1 MAVLGGVASVLATLP
16 RIRSAGLARSLNA
29 AGYVLMGA
37 SMLVFIV
44 IGLRSG
50 TKAPVPYREGPPAD
64 TVA

>member
-1 MAVLGGVASVLATLP
+1 VDWILSRETVIALAVLGAAASMVATLP

-44 IGLRSG
+44 IGFRSG
-50 TKAPVPYREGPPAD
+50 
-64 TVA
+64 

>member
-1 MAVLGGVASVLATLP
+1 MEWILSREVVITMALLGATASVLATLP

-44 IGLRSG
+44 VGFRSG
-50 TKAPVPYREGPPAD
+50 
-64 TVA
+64 

>member
-1 MAVLGGVASVLATLP
+1 MDWILSRETVIAMAVLGAAASVLATLP

-50 TKAPVPYREGPPAD
+50 
-64 TVA
+64 

>member
-1 MAVLGGVASVLATLP
+1 MDWVLSRETMIAMALLGAAASVLATLP
-16 RIRSAGLARSLNA
+16 RFRSAGFSRRLNS

-50 TKAPVPYREGPPAD
+50 
-64 TVA
+64 